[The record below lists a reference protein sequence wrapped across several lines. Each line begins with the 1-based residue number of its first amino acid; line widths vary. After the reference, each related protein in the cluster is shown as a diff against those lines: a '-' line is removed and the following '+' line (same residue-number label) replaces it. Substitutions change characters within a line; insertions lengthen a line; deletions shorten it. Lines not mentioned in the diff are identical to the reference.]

1 MLPRPQGPSA
11 VTGLTLQPP
20 RLPWRRDAR
29 VLSGV
34 GVLRVIVFRT
44 GGLIAG
50 LVLLGAVWEGY
61 KAWGPAG
68 GAHLFGLSVLPR
80 TDDTA
85 MPHLW
90 TIWNVLGQPDA
101 VGSQQ
106 TISFGGSSSASS
118 GGQTVLAAIAGDCFQ
133 TFQWAAVGF
142 VVGLMVG
149 MGLALLLDRSHLIER
164 AALPYLVASQTVPLV
179 ALAPILAQWDGS
191 IKIGGWTW
199 SNGTSIELVAA
210 YLAFFPISIGMLRGL
225 RSSSAVQDDLF
236 TCTAASWRQTLL
248 RLKLPTSVPHFLPAL
263 RLAAAA
269 SVVGAIVA
277 EISIGQGSI
286 GAKSGIGTRIW
297 EYSQQSDSS
306 RLYASVIAAALLG
319 LAVTVLVGLFD
330 LVLYRYNRLGARD

>member
-1 MLPRPQGPSA
+1 M
-11 VTGLTLQPP
+11 TGVTLQPP
-20 RLPWRRDAR
+20 RISRRRGASLPSPGAM
-29 VLSGV
+29 
-34 GVLRVIVFRT
+34 LRVFALRG

-50 LVLLGAVWEGY
+50 LVLLGAVWEAY

-68 GAHLFGLSVLPR
+68 GAHLFGLAVLPR

-90 TIWNVLGQPDA
+90 TIWNVLSQQDA

-106 TISFGGSSSASS
+106 TISFGGSSSGAS
-118 GGQTVLAAIAGDCFQ
+118 GGQTVLAAITGDCFQ

-142 VVGLMVG
+142 VVGLLVG
-149 MGLALLLDRSHLIER
+149 MGLALLLDRSRLIER

-191 IKIGGWTW
+191 IRIGGWSW

-236 TCTAASWRQTLL
+236 TCTAANWRQTLL
-248 RLKLPTSVPHFLPAL
+248 RLKLPTSVPHLLPAL

-269 SVVGAIVA
+269 AVVGAIVA

-286 GAKSGIGTRIW
+286 GSKSGIGTRIW

-306 RLYASVIAAALLG
+306 RLYAAVIAAALLG
-319 LAVTVLVGLFD
+319 LAVTVFVGLFD

>member
-1 MLPRPQGPSA
+1 M
-11 VTGLTLQPP
+11 TGLTLQSP
-20 RLPWRRDAR
+20 RVPWRRDAR
-29 VLSGV
+29 LLTGASL
-34 GVLRVIVFRT
+34 LRAVVFRA
-44 GGLIAG
+44 GGFLAG
-50 LVLLGAVWEGY
+50 LLLLGAVWEAY
-61 KAWGPAG
+61 KAWGPSG
-68 GAHLFGLSVLPR
+68 GAHLLGVSVLPR
-80 TDDTA
+80 TDDNA

-90 TIWNVLGQPDA
+90 TIWNVLGQQDA

-106 TISFGGSSSASS
+106 TLSFGPSSSATS
-118 GGQTVLAAIAGDCFQ
+118 GGQTVLGAIAGDCFQ

-142 VVGLMVG
+142 VVGLLVG
-149 MGLALLLDRSHLIER
+149 MGLALLLERSRLIER

-225 RSSSAVQDDLF
+225 RAASAEQKDLF
-236 TCTAASWRQTLL
+236 TCTAANWRQTLL
-248 RLKLPTSVPHFLPAL
+248 RLKLPTSVPHLLPAL

-306 RLYASVIAAALLG
+306 RLYASVIAAAVLG
-319 LAVTVLVGLFD
+319 LAVTALVSLFE
-330 LVLYRYNRLGARD
+330 LALHRYNRLGVRG

>member
-1 MLPRPQGPSA
+1 M
-11 VTGLTLQPP
+11 TGLALQSP
-20 RLPWRRDAR
+20 RLPWHRDAR
-29 VLSGV
+29 LLMGLGLLRMVVL
-34 GVLRVIVFRT
+34 RT
-44 GGLIAG
+44 GGFLAG
-50 LVLLGAVWEGY
+50 LLLLGAVWEAY
-61 KAWGPAG
+61 KAWGPTG
-68 GAHLFGLSVLPR
+68 GAHLLGMAVLPR
-80 TDDTA
+80 TDDNA

-90 TIWNVLGQPDA
+90 TIWNVLGQQDA

-106 TISFGGSSSASS
+106 TLSFGPSSTAGS
-118 GGQTVLAAIAGDCFQ
+118 GGQTVLGAVAGDCLQ

-142 VVGLMVG
+142 LVGLLVG
-149 MGLALLLDRSHLIER
+149 MGLALLLDRSRLIQR

-191 IKIGGWTW
+191 IKIAGWTW

-225 RSSSAVQDDLF
+225 RSASAVQDDLF

-248 RLKLPTSVPHFLPAL
+248 RLKLPTSVPHLLPAL

-306 RLYASVIAAALLG
+306 RLYASVIAAAVLG
-319 LAVTVLVGLFD
+319 LAVTWLVSLFD
-330 LVLYRYNRLGARD
+330 LALHRYNRLGVRG

>member
-1 MLPRPQGPSA
+1 MSGVA
-11 VTGLTLQPP
+11 LQPP
-20 RLPWRRDAR
+20 QLHARRDPRLLAGGFGLMR
-29 VLSGV
+29 GV
-34 GVLRVIVFRT
+34 MLRAAGFV
-44 GGLIAG
+44 AG
-50 LVLLGAVWEGY
+50 LCLLGGVWEAY
-61 KAWGPAG
+61 KAWGPSG
-68 GAHLFGLSVLPR
+68 GAHLLGMAVLPR
-80 TDDTA
+80 TNDTA

-106 TISFGGSSSASS
+106 TLSFGPSSSTSS
-118 GGQTVLAAIAGDCFQ
+118 GGKTVLGAIAGDCFQ

-142 VVGLMVG
+142 LFGLLVG
-149 MGLALLLDRSHLIER
+149 MGLALLLDRSRLIQR

-191 IKIGGWTW
+191 IQIGGWTW

-225 RSSSAVQDDLF
+225 RSATAVQNDLF
-236 TCTAASWRQTLL
+236 TCTAASWRQTLV
-248 RLKLPTSVPHFLPAL
+248 RLKLPTSVPHLLPAL

-306 RLYASVIAAALLG
+306 RLYAAVIAAALLG
-319 LAVTVLVGLFD
+319 LLVTALVALFD
-330 LVLYRYNRLGARD
+330 LALYRYNRLGVRG